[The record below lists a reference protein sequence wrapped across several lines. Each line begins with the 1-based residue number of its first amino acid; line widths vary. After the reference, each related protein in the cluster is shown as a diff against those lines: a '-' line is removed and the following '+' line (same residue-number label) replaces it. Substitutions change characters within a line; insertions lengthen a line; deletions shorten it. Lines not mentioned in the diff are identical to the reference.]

1 MGKSRTEARRVQC
14 KLIEVFNDTTD
25 TVPKS
30 SHIFLIWTAN
40 MFSN

>member
-14 KLIEVFNDTTD
+14 RLIEVFNDTTD
-25 TVPKS
+25 SVPTS
-30 SHIFLIWTAN
+30 SHILLILTAN